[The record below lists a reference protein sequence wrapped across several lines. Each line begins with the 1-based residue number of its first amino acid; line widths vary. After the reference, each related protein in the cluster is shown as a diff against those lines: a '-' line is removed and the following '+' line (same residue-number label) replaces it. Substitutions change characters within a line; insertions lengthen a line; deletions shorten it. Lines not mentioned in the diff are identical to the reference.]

1 MKTDIHPN
9 YQLATVTCVC
19 GNSFTTHSTVGD
31 IKLEI
36 CSECHPFFTG
46 RQKVIDTAGRID
58 KFNQRFE
65 KSRSMKAAKNQKK
78 PDEQEPAENDGAPIA
93 E

>member
-9 YQLATVTCVC
+9 YTEATVTCVC
-19 GNSFTTHSTVGD
+19 GNTFTTRSTVGD

-65 KSRSMKAAKNQKK
+65 KSKTMKAAKKK
-78 PDEQEPAENDGAPIA
+78 STKAAPESTSEESKAE
-93 E
+93 